1 MAEKKTAKAPRTFYI
16 GTGRRKTA
24 VARVR
29 VTEGKG
35 NVLINDRPV
44 DQYFSEDKDRGA
56 VLGPLKVTDQLNRVD
71 VYVKAT
77 GGGITGQ
84 AGAVSQGIA
93 RALKTMFS
101 PMGDQKRYVFG
112 NTTVVKGYQD
122 EKKARE
128 RAKAIPVKPPT
139 PAAPRPAIITPLIA
153 GAPGAAA
160 PAAATPAAPP
170 PSPEDVATGM
180 IKKLRDSGYLTR
192 DARMKERKKY
202 GLRGARRGTQF
213 SKR

>member
-1 MAEKKTAKAPRTFYI
+1 MAEKKPAERKPAAKEAKTYYI

-35 NVLINDRPV
+35 TVTVNGRALD
-44 DQYFSEDKDRGA
+44 DYFTEDKDRAA

-71 VYVKAT
+71 VIVLT
-77 GGGITGQ
+77 NGGGITGQ
-84 AGAVSQGIA
+84 AGAVCQGLA
-93 RALKTMFS
+93 RAIKTMFS
-101 PMGDQKRYVFG
+101 PAEDQKRYVFHR
-112 NTTVVKGYQD
+112 TTVVKMYRD
-122 EKKARE
+122 EKKEREKAR
-128 RAKAIPVKPPT
+128 ALVAAPSAAST
-139 PAAPRPAIITPLIA
+139 PAAD
-153 GAPGAAA
+153 GAAGDEA
-160 PAAATPAAPP
+160 G
-170 PSPEDVATGM
+170 GM
-180 IKKLRDSGYLTR
+180 VKRLRDSGYLTR